1 MRGQRK
7 NPRKAV
13 QPFENKKRKIDI
25 FKNYEANGVE
35 KIQRKLEIFSTLI
48 SKKSTV
54 MPWIHHRLHPVLVRI
69 FLRLGLSKT
78 LKEERVFSPGER
90 VDHVVLATRG
100 VTARAIGSTKGD
112 SPAIA
117 LSTPGHLA
125 AGNLNFFS

>member
-1 MRGQRK
+1 MVHVTKVSWKELMARFTQNWYVSIVQGK
-7 NPRKAV
+7 NNA
-13 QPFENKKRKIDI
+13 NSTGAI
-25 FKNYEANGVE
+25 F
-35 KIQRKLEIFSTLI
+35 
-48 SKKSTV
+48 
-54 MPWIHHRLHPVLVRI
+54 
-69 FLRLGLSKT
+69 SKT

-117 LSTPGHLA
+117 LSTPVHLA

>member
-1 MRGQRK
+1 MVHVTKVSWKELMARFTQNWYVSIVQGK
-7 NPRKAV
+7 NNA
-13 QPFENKKRKIDI
+13 NSTGAI
-25 FKNYEANGVE
+25 F
-35 KIQRKLEIFSTLI
+35 
-48 SKKSTV
+48 
-54 MPWIHHRLHPVLVRI
+54 
-69 FLRLGLSKT
+69 SKT

>member
-1 MRGQRK
+1 MVSAAFTVVWPVFGS
-7 NPRKAV
+7 AA
-13 QPFENKKRKIDI
+13 I
-25 FKNYEANGVE
+25 G
-35 KIQRKLEIFSTLI
+35 I
-48 SKKSTV
+48 SPS
-54 MPWIHHRLHPVLVRI
+54 HHRLHPVLVRI

>member
-1 MRGQRK
+1 MVHVTKVSWKELMTRFTQNWYVSIVQGK
-7 NPRKAV
+7 N
-13 QPFENKKRKIDI
+13 N
-25 FKNYEANGVE
+25 ANSTGA
-35 KIQRKLEIFSTLI
+35 IFS
-48 SKKSTV
+48 KVPV

>member
-1 MRGQRK
+1 
-7 NPRKAV
+7 
-13 QPFENKKRKIDI
+13 
-25 FKNYEANGVE
+25 
-35 KIQRKLEIFSTLI
+35 
-48 SKKSTV
+48 
-54 MPWIHHRLHPVLVRI
+54 VLVRI

-90 VDHVVLATRG
+90 VDHVVLVTRG

>member
-1 MRGQRK
+1 MVHVTKVSWKELMARFTQNWYVSIVQGK
-7 NPRKAV
+7 N
-13 QPFENKKRKIDI
+13 N
-25 FKNYEANGVE
+25 ANSTGA
-35 KIQRKLEIFSTLI
+35 IFSND
-48 SKKSTV
+48 
-54 MPWIHHRLHPVLVRI
+54 PVLVRI

-117 LSTPGHLA
+117 LSTPVHLA

>member
-1 MRGQRK
+1 MARFTQNWYVSIVQGK
-7 NPRKAV
+7 N
-13 QPFENKKRKIDI
+13 N
-25 FKNYEANGVE
+25 ANSTGA
-35 KIQRKLEIFSTLI
+35 IFSNVP
-48 SKKSTV
+48 V
-54 MPWIHHRLHPVLVRI
+54 MPWIHHRLHPLMVRI

-90 VDHVVLATRG
+90 VDHVDLATRG

>member
-1 MRGQRK
+1 MKINHPFDDCLASAWFTQNWYVSIVQGK
-7 NPRKAV
+7 NNA
-13 QPFENKKRKIDI
+13 NSTGAI
-25 FKNYEANGVE
+25 FCKVP
-35 KIQRKLEIFSTLI
+35 
-48 SKKSTV
+48 V

>member
-1 MRGQRK
+1 MVHVTKVSWKELMARFTQNWYVSIVQGK
-7 NPRKAV
+7 N
-13 QPFENKKRKIDI
+13 N
-25 FKNYEANGVE
+25 ANSTGA
-35 KIQRKLEIFSTLI
+35 IFSNVP
-48 SKKSTV
+48 V

-90 VDHVVLATRG
+90 VDHVVLVTRG

-125 AGNLNFFS
+125 AGHLNFFS